1 MTGVSAIL
9 LAAGRSRRMGAFKP
23 LLSFGK
29 QTVIES
35 AIANLRAAGVSE
47 IIVVVGWRGDELEK
61 KLAAPDVFF
70 AINSN
75 PDSPMAT
82 SIRTGM
88 YFVGEASAAVLITP
102 ADHPAIPAGTIK
114 SIIEAWQSG
123 APLVQPEYDGR
134 GGHPVLVARR
144 YFKELLHLDSESGL
158 RGFFAGHRNDTLRLV
173 VDSPFIARDLDTWED
188 YVSLHQDVFGEP
200 PPPG

>member
-23 LLSFGK
+23 LLPFGK

-35 AIANLRAAGVSE
+35 AIANLRAASVSE
-47 IIVVVGWRGDELEK
+47 IVVVVGWRGDELEK
-61 KLAAPDVFF
+61 KLTAPDVFF

-102 ADHPAIPAGTIK
+102 ADLPAIPAGTIK

-123 APLVQPEYDGR
+123 ALLVQPEYDGS

-158 RGFFAGHRNDTLRLV
+158 RGFFAGHHTDTLRLV